1 MLHLP
6 EIVCKQQVLCTAKP
20 NHNEAIP
27 EGYVLVL
34 IWTDTTPLQNWLAL
48 LPPYECQQ
56 MCALKKGKRRHTPLL
71 CLLYFFQA
79 VLCEIVNFI
88 KPYITA

>member
-6 EIVCKQQVLCTAKP
+6 EIICKQQVLCTAKS
-20 NHNEAIP
+20 NHNKAIP

-34 IWTDTTPLQNWLAL
+34 VWTDTTPLQNWLAL
-48 LPPYECQQ
+48 LPPYKCQQ
-56 MCALKKGKRRHTPLL
+56 MCALKGKRRHTPLL
-71 CLLYFFQA
+71 HLLYIFQA